1 VVATGVGAIITMIAL
16 TVLSTPLN
24 RYVSDYLASRSYTE
38 ARGHNIVNVILVDFR
53 ALDTMAEIAVLAMA
67 ALGVYVLM
75 RMMRQNRDTPEA
87 SIEPDDK
94 VLTEAEETA

>member
-1 VVATGVGAIITMIAL
+1 
-16 TVLSTPLN
+16 
-24 RYVSDYLASRSYTE
+24 
-38 ARGHNIVNVILVDFR
+38 
-53 ALDTMAEIAVLAMA
+53 VLAMA